1 VGCCTGGADGRQVL
15 VSDSDVVAVV
25 RGDLPAEFLAAFS
38 KAPLVAWDIETSG
51 LDWRQARIGTC
62 QLFAEDVGVVVVSI
76 DPGSAPQRLIS
87 LLENLKVAKVF
98 HHAPFDL
105 RFMAH
110 EWGSRP
116 ESVKCTKVAS
126 KLADP
131 EAPNETHS
139 LQSLVARYLGVELDK
154 GPVRT
159 GDWTVPTLSGEQIQ
173 YAAADV
179 IHLPTLL
186 RQLQARLGQLDRA
199 RLYDR
204 CCEFLPARATLEV
217 GGYPDVFAY

>member
-1 VGCCTGGADGRQVL
+1 MGCCTGGADERTVL
-15 VSDSDVVAVV
+15 VSVRDVVAVA
-25 RGDLPAEFLAAFS
+25 RGDLPAEYLVAFS
-38 KAPLVAWDIETSG
+38 KSPLVAWDIETSG
-51 LDWRQARIGTC
+51 LDWKQARIGTC

-76 DPGSAPQRLIS
+76 DPEPAPQRLIS
-87 LLENLKVAKVF
+87 LLENLRVTKVF

-110 EWGSRP
+110 EWNTRP

-126 KLADP
+126 KVADP
-131 EAPNETHS
+131 EMPNEAHS
-139 LQSLVARYLGVELDK
+139 LQRLVARYLGVELDK
-154 GPVRT
+154 GLVRT
-159 GDWTVPTLSGEQIQ
+159 SDWTVPTLSGEQIQ

-179 IHLPTLL
+179 IYLPMLL
-186 RQLQARLGQLDRA
+186 RQLEARLGQLGRV

-204 CCEFLPARATLEV
+204 CCEFLPVRAALDV